1 MSFFG
6 GVCFNALGCVW
17 IFGWWVD
24 LQHEEVEMMTRL
36 KKIYEAL
43 MGVQSSEFRPH
54 ILQLTPTKNKNKHA
68 DPSKKKECTS
78 RSYIYILYK
87 SPPHQGL
94 LSWLLVHPI
103 AFSSVLPFWILL
115 SCVFF
120 SHLESKAMGRPLTLN
135 FNCERLAKADKKNM
149 GEEGAR
155 YTHHLF
161 VACLCYRGSCFLDLN
176 I

>member
-1 MSFFG
+1 MCVDFWLVSGFTAWGGGDDDTSQKDLWSFDG
-6 GVCFNALGCVW
+6 G
-17 IFGWWVD
+17 
-24 LQHEEVEMMTRL
+24 
-36 KKIYEAL
+36 
-43 MGVQSSEFRPH
+43 SEFRVQTSHFAANAHEKQKQARRPF
-54 ILQLTPTKNKNKHA
+54 
-68 DPSKKKECTS
+68 KKK
-78 RSYIYILYK
+78 RMHIKILYIYILYK